1 MIVIG
6 LTGSIGMGKS
16 TVARRFREL
25 GFPVFDAD
33 AEVHRLYAGPAVPLI
48 EEAFPGTTG
57 ASGVDRARLAGAL
70 GGDMEKFRR
79 LEAIVHPLVRESER
93 AFLLEQQGAGAR
105 AAVLEIP
112 LLFETGRGELCD
124 VTVVVSAPARVQR
137 QRVLERPGMTD
148 EKLDAILANQ
158 LPDREKKA
166 RADFLVDSS
175 LPMEAMLAQVDR
187 IAEACLKVK
196 PGAIAQWARAGA
208 ATGGGAGA
216 GNRS

>member
-1 MIVIG
+1 MIIVG

-33 AEVHRLYAGPAVPLI
+33 AEVHRLYAGPAVPAI
-48 EEAFPGTTG
+48 EAAFPGTT
-57 ASGVDRARLAGAL
+57 SPQGVDRAKLAQAL
-70 GGDMEKFRR
+70 GQDVEKFRV
-79 LEAIVHPLVRESER
+79 LEGIVHPMVREKER
-93 AFLLEQQGAGAR
+93 AFLLAQQAAGAK

-112 LLFETGRGELCD
+112 LLFETGRGERCD
-124 VTVVVSAPARVQR
+124 VTVVVSAPAHVQR

-158 LPDREKKA
+158 IPDAEKRR

-175 LPMEAMLAQVDR
+175 LPMREMLAQVDR
-187 IAEACLKVK
+187 IATACLEAE
-196 PGAIAQWARAGA
+196 PRAMAQWVAQEGGARAG
-208 ATGGGAGA
+208 
-216 GNRS
+216 NRT